1 MLQSPPCAP
10 DRAVIIEDVRARNNH
25 RRASAIY
32 YRPPAAPDFSGTWT
46 RGRGPDREG
55 TVKFSNV
62 RLTIPADG
70 NIIVGQSHFIKTVED
85 LSEIIATGVPR
96 ARFGIA
102 FCEASGPCLIRVDGN
117 DARLREVAAENA
129 GAIGAGHTFVVMLE
143 DAFPINVLNAVKH
156 CPEVCHIFCA
166 TANPLEVIVAET
178 DQGRGIVG
186 VVDGL
191 PPRGV
196 ETESDAA
203 ARKEFLRKIG
213 YKR

>member
-1 MLQSPPCAP
+1 M
-10 DRAVIIEDVRARNNH
+10 
-25 RRASAIY
+25 
-32 YRPPAAPDFSGTWT
+32 
-46 RGRGPDREG
+46 
-55 TVKFSNV
+55 KFSNV

-85 LSEIIATGVPR
+85 LCEIIATGVPG
-96 ARFGIA
+96 ARFGVA
-102 FCEASGPCLIRVDGN
+102 FCEASGPCLVRVDGN
-117 DARLREVAAENA
+117 DARLREVAAQNA
-129 GAIGAGHTFVVMLE
+129 EAIGAGHTFVVMLG

-166 TANPLEVIVAET
+166 TANPLEVIVVET
-178 DQGRGIVG
+178 DQGRGVVG